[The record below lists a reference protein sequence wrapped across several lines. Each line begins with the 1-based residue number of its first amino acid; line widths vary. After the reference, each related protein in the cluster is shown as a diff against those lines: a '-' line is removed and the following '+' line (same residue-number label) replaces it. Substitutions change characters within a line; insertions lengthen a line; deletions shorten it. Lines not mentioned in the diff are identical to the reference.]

1 MKAKWSMLYLCVIF
15 LGLGQSIASAEI
27 HNRHVRFTLDASQLT
42 AMQAGGLDIVELSTG
57 FSETFK
63 PAQLTG
69 VDMLHVHVEFFDQ
82 QGNQMY
88 VVLRDL
94 GGEYLNSRGWQWFQ
108 AAVGLDTGTVSGTY
122 VNGWIFADALPGFP
136 GNYACCTRTATTQS
150 IIESAGFGFD
160 VTDSSIAVESMIIN
174 FNFNNYTDPVVIT
187 DGGGFNRLSFTFRSE
202 DIALVRMPVTTPAR
216 GPFGDDGI
224 AFDIDGNGI
233 LDTGSG
239 DQKIGIDYGTAQHFW
254 YIVTVFPGIP
264 SPNDF
269 SYAVFL
275 PHELAFDPLGEENFN
290 GCADGICDGISDVSG
305 DSCAVTISVIPRN
318 AVIEPSDPFSG
329 TVCDYKVFIVTQGQ
343 KKGRNYDFAP
353 TDCQVAQTSGVRAIA
368 SWVKVTN
375 GVQIYDNVVESLF
388 PENLVEQL
396 EPIGCP

>member
-1 MKAKWSMLYLCVIF
+1 
-15 LGLGQSIASAEI
+15 
-27 HNRHVRFTLDASQLT
+27 
-42 AMQAGGLDIVELSTG
+42 
-57 FSETFK
+57 
-63 PAQLTG
+63 
-69 VDMLHVHVEFFDQ
+69 
-82 QGNQMY
+82 
-88 VVLRDL
+88 
-94 GGEYLNSRGWQWFQ
+94 
-108 AAVGLDTGTVSGTY
+108 
-122 VNGWIFADALPGFP
+122 
-136 GNYACCTRTATTQS
+136 
-150 IIESAGFGFD
+150 
-160 VTDSSIAVESMIIN
+160 MIIN

-187 DGGGFNRLSFTFRSE
+187 DGGGFNRLSLTFRSE

-216 GPFGDDGI
+216 GPFGDDGV

-239 DQKIGIDYGTAQHFW
+239 DQKIGIDFGGAQHFR
-254 YIVTVFPGIP
+254 YNVTVFPGIP
-264 SPNDF
+264 NPDDF

-275 PHELAFDPLGEENFN
+275 PDELAFDPLGEENFN
-290 GCADGICDGISDVSG
+290 GCADGICDGVSDVSG
-305 DSCAVTISVIPRN
+305 DSCAVTISGPTMRRNQVIPRN